1 MFIKN
6 NTYLEVNYTK
16 KKKVKSSEKKMQNK
30 YLETDLNN
38 SHNNLDLSIDSK
50 ISINS
55 QLFNN
60 YKDYKNSTKL
70 ISKDDILLYEGILSE
85 MKSNKNK

>member
-1 MFIKN
+1 
-6 NTYLEVNYTK
+6 
-16 KKKVKSSEKKMQNK
+16 MQNK

-60 YKDYKNSTKL
+60 YKDYKNCTKL

>member
-1 MFIKN
+1 
-6 NTYLEVNYTK
+6 
-16 KKKVKSSEKKMQNK
+16 MQNK